1 MPADDER
8 PVVPEVVAV
17 PEVMAVEVVPVPA
30 EMRAAE
36 MPSATMEATEAAA
49 AAAMDLM
56 ARSSDKIFVCAAVP
70 GIINGTACAGTTGAA
85 NVISPATARKPNSL
99 FICEPLMDPRRIKS
113 PITTDYVVAPLS
125 TLATMR

>member
-49 AAAMDLM
+49 AAAMDLNGQIIGQDFCLS
-56 ARSSDKIFVCAAVP
+56 RSTRNHQRHRLRRD
-70 GIINGTACAGTTGAA
+70 NRR
-85 NVISPATARKPNSL
+85 RKRHQPRHSEEAEQSL
-99 FICEPLMDPRRIKS
+99 HL
-113 PITTDYVVAPLS
+113 
-125 TLATMR
+125 